1 MIICRKQGNIDSCID
16 IIASLLELR
25 ASLIELNAFLVQL
38 LAIDRQHLTVFRL
51 KVINHKE
58 NVGMG
63 CRIPFQSA
71 KKESLLIW
79 HRGAFFLMG
88 NCVLEGQLSNF
99 NSLFYHNL
107 FLQCSITVLKNHHVN
122 PFCY

>member
-16 IIASLLELR
+16 IIASLLELSASLIELS
-25 ASLIELNAFLVQL
+25 ASLIELNASLVQL

-79 HRGAFFLMG
+79 HRGALDRKSTR
-88 NCVLEGQLSNF
+88 L
-99 NSLFYHNL
+99 NSSHLG
-107 FLQCSITVLKNHHVN
+107 
-122 PFCY
+122 